1 MGMEQIIVA
10 FESPKSCDRVR
21 EIVENS
27 GTASCIVC
35 RSAAEVKRTVNKQR
49 VSTVV
54 CGFKLPDES
63 AEDLFADLPSSCA
76 MLMVA
81 VQNLLD
87 LCQTDDIFKLA
98 SPVSRGDLTASVR
111 MLLQM
116 GHRLEKFARPQRSG
130 EGVQVRAAETE
141 EGLVW
146 RGLRSVALRTEG
158 HPRRQSGGG
167 AGYGAWYNAA
177 ESMVG
182 ETGAGRS
189 VCL

>member
-98 SPVSRGDLTASVR
+98 SPVSRAT
-111 MLLQM
+111 
-116 GHRLEKFARPQRSG
+116 
-130 EGVQVRAAETE
+130 
-141 EGLVW
+141 
-146 RGLRSVALRTEG
+146 
-158 HPRRQSGGG
+158 
-167 AGYGAWYNAA
+167 
-177 ESMVG
+177 
-182 ETGAGRS
+182 
-189 VCL
+189 

>member
-10 FESPKSCDRVR
+10 FESPKSCEPGPGDCGEQRNGLLYR
-21 EIVENS
+21 LPFGS
-27 GTASCIVC
+27 GGQAHGEQ
-35 RSAAEVKRTVNKQR
+35 AARH
-49 VSTVV
+49 TVV

-111 MLLQM
+111 CCCRW
-116 GHRLEKFARPQRSG
+116 GTGWRSSPGPSGAEKSRPSSRKPRGFSWSG
-130 EGVQVRAAETE
+130 TA
-141 EGLVW
+141 
-146 RGLRSVALRTEG
+146 
-158 HPRRQSGGG
+158 
-167 AGYGAWYNAA
+167 
-177 ESMVG
+177 
-182 ETGAGRS
+182 
-189 VCL
+189 

>member
-98 SPVSRGDLTASVR
+98 SPPPCGCCCRWGTDWKSSPGPSGAEKSRPSSRKPRGFSWSGTA
-111 MLLQM
+111 
-116 GHRLEKFARPQRSG
+116 
-130 EGVQVRAAETE
+130 
-141 EGLVW
+141 
-146 RGLRSVALRTEG
+146 
-158 HPRRQSGGG
+158 
-167 AGYGAWYNAA
+167 
-177 ESMVG
+177 
-182 ETGAGRS
+182 
-189 VCL
+189 

>member
-10 FESPKSCDRVR
+10 FESPKSCDRVQ

-130 EGVQVRAAETE
+130 EEQAIIKEAKGLLMERHGMSEEQAHRFLQKKSMNSGAKMVQTAK
-141 EGLVW
+141 LV
-146 RGLRSVALRTEG
+146 L
-158 HPRRQSGGG
+158 GGQ
-167 AGYGAWYNAA
+167 
-177 ESMVG
+177 
-182 ETGAGRS
+182 
-189 VCL
+189 